1 MPKILTNLRIR
12 RNHAGRPR
20 TKSIGPGNCP
30 VGTRT
35 SVTTRMLISMAITHP
50 TNSTATAVPI
60 PTLSGGKGTEI
71 SRWSSSDTSKGLAT
85 KLAMKESRNVRGQPT
100 GTPIS
105 RRTVQAAT
113 IVLRTTEMMMIS
125 VDMGASV
132 GQVLLVNTAL
142 RKI

>member
-1 MPKILTNLRIR
+1 
-12 RNHAGRPR
+12 
-20 TKSIGPGNCP
+20 
-30 VGTRT
+30 
-35 SVTTRMLISMAITHP
+35 
-50 TNSTATAVPI
+50 
-60 PTLSGGKGTEI
+60 
-71 SRWSSSDTSKGLAT
+71 
-85 KLAMKESRNVRGQPT
+85 MKESRNVRGQPT

-132 GQVLLVNTAL
+132 GQVLLVNTDL